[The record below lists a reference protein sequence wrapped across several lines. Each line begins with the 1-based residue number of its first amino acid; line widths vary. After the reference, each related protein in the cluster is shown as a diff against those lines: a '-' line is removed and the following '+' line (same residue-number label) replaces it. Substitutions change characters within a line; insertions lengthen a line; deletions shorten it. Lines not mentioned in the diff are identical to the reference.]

1 MEGNRMV
8 KIKKKKKNSE
18 SVRERKIGG
27 EFLCAYTTRI
37 QIPETFHPNNNNDWM
52 PRNEW
57 MNEWMR
63 L

>member
-37 QIPETFHPNNNNDWM
+37 QIPETFHPNNNND
-52 PRNEW
+52 
-57 MNEWMR
+57 
-63 L
+63 